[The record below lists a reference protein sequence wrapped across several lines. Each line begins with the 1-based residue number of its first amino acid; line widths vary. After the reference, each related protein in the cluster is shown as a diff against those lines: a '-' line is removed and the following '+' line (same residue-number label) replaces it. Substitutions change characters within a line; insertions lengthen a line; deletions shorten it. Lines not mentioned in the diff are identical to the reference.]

1 MPELTPYLR
10 DRYAMLFP
18 EKGVEE
24 LTRPLPQSLR
34 VNELRISRGEL
45 VQRLEERGFELEPVP
60 WVRCSYRVVKAPF
73 SPGAT
78 PEYLLGYYYLQDPAS
93 AYACEALEPRRGELV
108 LDCAASPGGKTT
120 YIAQLMH
127 NTGCIV
133 ALEVKKSRLKALRAN
148 LNRMGVQNTLVLH
161 MDARLAETLGLKF
174 DRVLL
179 DAPCTGTGT
188 AHRNPEALQKTE
200 EDIKRLT
207 PLQLELLRSAYAVL
221 RKGGTMV
228 YSTCSYL
235 PEENE
240 LLLHRFLQESRAK
253 MLKLRH
259 GSPGITSPYGI
270 QLEPVLRRARRFYP
284 WEHRTQG
291 FFIAKMRKR

>member
-1 MPELTPYLR
+1 MLSPYLR

-18 EKGVEE
+18 GITERE
-24 LTRPLPQSLR
+24 LCMSLEPVIR
-34 VNELRISRGEL
+34 VNELRISQREL
-45 VQRLEERGFELEPVP
+45 VQRLEERGFRLERIP
-60 WVRCSYRVVKAPF
+60 WLRCAYRVRLAPF

-78 PEYLLGYYYLQDPAS
+78 PEYLMGYYYLQDAAS
-93 AYACEALEPRRGELV
+93 IYACEALEPRRGELV

-120 YIAQLMH
+120 YIAQLMQ
-127 NTGCIV
+127 NKGCVV
-133 ALEVKKSRLKALRAN
+133 AVELRKSRLKALCAN
-148 LNRMGVQNTLVLH
+148 LSRMGIENTLVLH
-161 MDARLAETLGLKF
+161 MDARHAPELGISF

-188 AHRNPEALQKTE
+188 AHRNPEALQKSE

-207 PLQLELLRSAYAVL
+207 PLQLELLRSAHAVL
-221 RKGGTMV
+221 RDGGVLV

-240 LLLHRFLQESRAK
+240 FIIHRFLQESGAK
-253 MLKLRH
+253 LLRLKH
-259 GSPGITSPYGI
+259 GSPGITAPYGVE
-270 QLEPVLRRARRFYP
+270 LGGELSRARRFYP

-291 FFIAKMRKR
+291 FFIAKIKK